1 MAHEIDTATL
11 AAALRDRRKQLG
23 IGVRAAADQVE
34 GVSSSTLSRVEKG
47 NLPDLDTYL
56 RLCRWLGRPPAFF
69 ALDPVEERAGASLP
83 DDLIVQLRADR
94 TLDERTQDALVTMI
108 RAAYAAAKAGT
119 IENEAI
125 PG

>member
-69 ALDPVEERAGASLP
+69 ALDPVEEREGASLP

>member
-1 MAHEIDTATL
+1 MRE
-11 AAALRDRRKQLG
+11 
-23 IGVRAAADQVE
+23 
-34 GVSSSTLSRVEKG
+34 
-47 NLPDLDTYL
+47 
-56 RLCRWLGRPPAFF
+56 
-69 ALDPVEERAGASLP
+69 GASLP

>member
-56 RLCRWLGRPPAFF
+56 RLCR
-69 ALDPVEERAGASLP
+69 
-83 DDLIVQLRADR
+83 
-94 TLDERTQDALVTMI
+94 
-108 RAAYAAAKAGT
+108 
-119 IENEAI
+119 
-125 PG
+125 